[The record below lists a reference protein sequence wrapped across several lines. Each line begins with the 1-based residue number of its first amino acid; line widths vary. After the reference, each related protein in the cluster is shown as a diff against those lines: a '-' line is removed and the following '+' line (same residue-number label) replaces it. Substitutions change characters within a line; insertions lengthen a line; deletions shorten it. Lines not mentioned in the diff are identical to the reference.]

1 MSKKEVSINSREKI
15 LKLEKALINIADGV
29 NVEGDGKKIVRTG
42 KIAPIK
48 HSFADGVY
56 IRQMDMVKNSIVVG
70 AIHKHLH
77 VWFLLTGHISVATE
91 ENTEDYIAPCYVVA
105 TPGTKRVIYAHEES
119 IFVNVHKNPT
129 NTQDIQQLE
138 KDIVAKDFKEYEEY
152 INQNK

>member
-1 MSKKEVSINSREKI
+1 MSNKEIRLNTREKI
-15 LKLEKALINIADGV
+15 LNFQEALVKKADEV
-29 NVEGDGKKIVRTG
+29 DIVTHQDSTHF
-42 KIAPIK
+42 PLK
-48 HSFADGVY
+48 HTFADGIYV
-56 IRQMDMVKNSIVVG
+56 RQMKMKKGSVVVG

-91 ENTEDYIAPCYVVA
+91 KDIEDYISPCYVVA
-105 TPGTKRVIYAHEES
+105 KPGTKRVIYANEES
-119 IFVNVHKNPT
+119 IFVNIHKNPT

>member
-1 MSKKEVSINSREKI
+1 MSNQEIRLNTREKI
-15 LKLEKALINIADGV
+15 LDFQEALVNKADEV
-29 NVEGDGKKIVRTG
+29 DIVTHQDSTHF
-42 KIAPIK
+42 PLK
-48 HSFADGVY
+48 HTFADGIYV
-56 IRQMDMVKNSIVVG
+56 RQMSMKKGCVVVG

-91 ENTEDYIAPCYVVA
+91 KDVEDYVAPCYVVA
-105 TPGTKRVIYAHEES
+105 KPGTKRVIYANEQS
-119 IFVNVHKNPT
+119 IFVNIHKNPT